1 MAGGG
6 GGGGGGRV
14 TVKKI
19 DMSTDDGRRTRSK
32 LKLTCCGI
40 TLEINDQHYEKLR
53 SAPVLN

>member
-1 MAGGG
+1 M
-6 GGGGGGRV
+6 